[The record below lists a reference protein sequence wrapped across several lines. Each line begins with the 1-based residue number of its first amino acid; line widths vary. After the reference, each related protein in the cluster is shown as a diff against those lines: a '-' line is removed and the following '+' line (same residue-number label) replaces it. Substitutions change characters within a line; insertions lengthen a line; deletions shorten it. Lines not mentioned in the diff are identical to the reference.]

1 MVLMMPRLTAVAMA
15 AVLPA
20 LLAFPPSSY
29 AQTPPPKTD
38 TSRGLSIQYADG
50 RTTTGPVRRTGGM
63 WTSAFPTIPG
73 ADTSRQGARLTTLDV
88 KHAIEGPDVVATVSL
103 YYGGPGQNGVTV
115 ATVRLS
121 RDQPVAVNEL
131 RAYGVEPITLSLV
144 PIPPAIAYAPEVFS
158 ISPLLSARAEAVG
171 DNVSAYRVLVTN
183 RSTQPLMWM
192 QFKAYRG
199 TSLATLVRPRGKRNL
214 PLILPNVEY
223 SFQITTTTGGLEAA
237 DRSETWRALDRI
249 ELTSLMW
256 QDGVVEGDPASA
268 TEQRMVDLRRARQL
282 EALLAA
288 LRGAGRGSIADLR
301 RQIAGGMG
309 SDLETRRGRDS
320 MLADLDRFATA
331 QMSSQ
336 DPDFRAWLGRTI
348 PEYEE
353 WLARIK
359 SRP

>member
-1 MVLMMPRLTAVAMA
+1 MASKIPRLTAVTIV

-20 LLAFPPSSY
+20 VLGLVPSSF

-50 RTTTGPVRRTGGM
+50 RISTGPVRRTGGM
-63 WTSAFPTIPG
+63 WTSTFPTIAG
-73 ADTSRQGARLTTLDV
+73 ADTSRNNVRLTTLDV
-88 KHAIEGPDVVATVSL
+88 KHVIDGPDVVVTVSL

-121 RDQPVAVNEL
+121 QDQPVAVNQL

-144 PIPPAIAYAPEVFS
+144 AIARAIAYAPEVVS
-158 ISPLLSARAEAVG
+158 VSPLLSARAEAVG
-171 DNVSAYRVLVTN
+171 ANVSAYQVLVTN

-199 TSLATLVRPRGKRNL
+199 NRLATLVRPRGKRNL
-214 PLILPNVEY
+214 PLILPNAQY
-223 SFQITTTTGGLEAA
+223 SFEITTNTGGLEAA
-237 DRSETWRALDRI
+237 DRSETWQALDRI

-288 LRGAGRGSIADLR
+288 LRGAARGSIADLR
-301 RQIAGGMG
+301 AQIAAGMG

-320 MLADLDRFATA
+320 MLADLDRFAAA
-331 QMSSQ
+331 QMSSEA
-336 DPDFRAWLGRTI
+336 PDFRAWLGRTI

-353 WLARIK
+353 WLTRIK